1 MRVPSIQPNSHLAL
15 LGVFYAKDRGNLSEY
30 HNAVF
35 SALWDN
41 DQNIGTLRVLS
52 SIVGRI
58 GLDPR
63 DFELRLTIDK
73 EKYEAR
79 LQESET
85 EANNDKVKL
94 VPTYVFGNRKIV
106 GNVSIKHI
114 EGFVRRAVR
123 SQRMTEKPSLLED
136 R

>member
-15 LGVFYAKDRGNLSEY
+15 LGVFYAKECGNLREY

-41 DQNIGTLRVLS
+41 DQNIGSLRVLS

-58 GLDPR
+58 GLDPK
-63 DFELRLTIDK
+63 DFESRLIGDK

-79 LQESET
+79 LRESET
-85 EANNDKVKL
+85 EANNDNVKL

-123 SQRMTEKPSLLED
+123 SQRMREKPSLPED